1 MAGPSEELRTRVLPA
16 VLTALGVTILSA
28 GLLNYTVPVA
38 PGASQDPAA
47 TPGPSVA
54 VAPTP
59 TPLITLPPIG
69 TPRPTETATPQ
80 PTATPPPKNRVA
92 TRVRIRDLGI
102 DLAVVKGNTGYPY
115 CNVAMYLPQ
124 LSQPGFGKATY
135 LYAHAREG
143 MFLPLL
149 ETNAFDQ
156 RGLVVEVWTSDDWL
170 YRYEIANVRRDQP
183 YTTGLSAPSKAKSEQ
198 LWLQTSQG
206 PGRDFGYTQVISRPI
221 DSRPADHDAAH
232 PTARP
237 VVCG

>member
-1 MAGPSEELRTRVLPA
+1 MPGPSEELRTRVLPA

-28 GLLNYTVPVA
+28 GLLTYTVPVA
-38 PGASQDPAA
+38 SGPSQEP
-47 TPGPSVA
+47 TVSPGPSVA
-54 VAPTP
+54 GAPTP

-69 TPRPTETATPQ
+69 TPKASQSPPPQ
-80 PTATPPPKNRVA
+80 PSTTPPPADRVA
-92 TRVRIRDLGI
+92 TRVRIRELGI
-102 DLAVVKGNTGYPY
+102 DLAVIKGNSGYPY

-149 ETNAFDQ
+149 ETRAFDQ

-170 YRYEIANVRRDQP
+170 YRYEIASVRRDQP

-206 PGRDFGYTQVISRPI
+206 PGRDFGYTQVIARPI
-221 DSRPADHDAAH
+221 DARPADHDAAH
-232 PTARP
+232 PTPRP
-237 VVCG
+237 VACG